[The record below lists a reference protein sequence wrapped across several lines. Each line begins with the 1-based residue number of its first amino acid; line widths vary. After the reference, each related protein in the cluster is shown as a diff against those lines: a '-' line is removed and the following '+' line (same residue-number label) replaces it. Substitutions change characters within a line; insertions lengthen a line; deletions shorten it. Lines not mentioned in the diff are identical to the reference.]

1 MQGDATTVL
10 VICQW
15 GVLVQSTTGTTECI
29 LSEAKFVNFKLKIV
43 TANIWSVLLMLQ
55 RVPKL

>member
-29 LSEAKFVNFKLKIV
+29 LSEAKFVNFKLI
-43 TANIWSVLLMLQ
+43 TAHIWSFLLMSQ
-55 RVPKL
+55 RVLKL